1 MSEILL
7 LVVLHLAFMV
17 EIVEKSQVK
26 SQVEVF
32 TFTGAL
38 NHRYASQLKSHD
50 YDLKSTGRQI
60 YFSLHS
66 TQRKT
71 TFLEF
76 SLTE

>member
-7 LVVLHLAFMV
+7 LVVLHLESMA

-38 NHRYASQLKSHD
+38 NHRYDSQLKSHD
-50 YDLKSTGRQI
+50 YDLKSAGRQI

-66 TQRKT
+66 SQRIT
-71 TFLEF
+71 IFLEF